1 MDFIGLRMTV
11 VLKQP
16 SGCTLEGVVS
26 SIVPGQLLALERGM
40 SNDEFPSER
49 PNVHTLTFAVHV
61 FNTGEQLPRV
71 DLNPDNILDI
81 RESREPPVPTF
92 TAPPPDPEPVP
103 VQAAANATFQDPA
116 ILSMG
121 RPPGRKDANIGEKRD
136 PLPKF
141 PTPVATASYQ
151 SASPVE
157 HLTKNIGGLVISP
170 PPVALDTTEDEL
182 AGGATPTAAAH
193 PGSSKAAKRP
203 RQRSRKNTK
212 NVRKVDETTP
222 VAAAGPTVQGDG
234 WRQTP
239 ILESTKS
246 FQPFASLKRQQKGRN
261 GVNPDGWMSE
271 DVTDVQEAGDFDF
284 TQSLAKFDKKTIFE
298 EMRQQ
303 DQIDDADRLVSHNR
317 LPKPKPGTSGGK
329 NLHYTENVLEIPS
342 TTLQP
347 KLKETPDDFWK
358 SEADDAA
365 INGGER
371 LSGREGSGRTSRLRG
386 ESRMSTSR
394 RSQSRKASATQTV
407 IPGRVNSGVRLSQQ
421 QPPTPTNRRPQPGP
435 TPGAQGFYS
444 VPANRRIETVTYLQM
459 LNIENISH
467 NELGFSEE
475 LMSENAG
482 RSISEVALKALE
494 DPAIQLRNAAVE
506 PPVTSTIVI
515 LAGNNKSGARAIAA
529 GRHLRNHG
537 INVLVCVVG
546 IERERELVEEVRK
559 QTRLFRNFSGVVC
572 SKTQLFENLS
582 KNSKSLEASSQISV
596 TLIVDALLGL
606 SISFEELRKSDQAT
620 TYELMEWANRNEA
633 FVVAIDIP
641 SGIDPTSGKVNIIDG
656 AKLYVQPRYV
666 VALGAPKQ
674 GLLKAVEHGDEQ
686 ADDVT
691 ADEWSIFLADI
702 GLSTAIWRKAATK
715 LRRGIEFDDKW
726 IMGLRYQRPQAED
739 ELD

>member
-1 MDFIGLRMTV
+1 MSS
-11 VLKQP
+11 VLLCRVNCSLWNEVTKYEP
-16 SGCTLEGVVS
+16 LVESLGFHRLICLVLV
-26 SIVPGQLLALERGM
+26 L
-40 SNDEFPSER
+40 
-49 PNVHTLTFAVHV
+49 
-61 FNTGEQLPRV
+61 NTGEQLPRV
-71 DLNPDNILDI
+71 DLDPDNILDI
-81 RESREPPVPTF
+81 RQSNESHLPARV
-92 TAPPPDPEPVP
+92 APPPEPEPIV
-103 VQAAANATFQDPA
+103 VQPTANATFQDPA

-121 RPPGRKDANIGEKRD
+121 RPPARKDANIGEKRD

-141 PTPVATASYQ
+141 PAVQLANYQ
-151 SASPVE
+151 SASPIDP
-157 HLTKNIGGLVISP
+157 LTKNIGGLTISP
-170 PPVALDTTEDEL
+170 PPATLDTTEDEL
-182 AGGATPTAAAH
+182 TGGATPTAAAQ

-203 RQRSRKNTK
+203 RQRQRKGTK
-212 NVRKVDETTP
+212 MTVKVDEDIP
-222 VAAAGPTVQGDG
+222 SAAAGPTVQGDG

-246 FQPFASLKRQQKGRN
+246 FQPFASLKKQQKGRN
-261 GVNPDGWMSE
+261 GANPDGWMSE

-284 TQSLAKFDKKTIFE
+284 SESLAKFDKKTIFE
-298 EMRQQ
+298 EMRQL
-303 DQIDDADRLVSHNR
+303 DQVDDADRLVSHNR
-317 LPKPKPGTSGGK
+317 LPKPKPGTSSGK
-329 NLHYTENVLEIPS
+329 NLHYTDNVLDLPS
-342 TTLQP
+342 TIATLAPP

-358 SEADDAA
+358 SEADDAT

-371 LSGREGSGRTSRLRG
+371 HSGREGSGRTSRLRG
-386 ESRMSTSR
+386 DSRLSTSR
-394 RSQSRKASATQTV
+394 RSQSRKASATQGPL
-407 IPGRVNSGVRLSQQ
+407 PGRVNSGVRLSLSQ
-421 QPPTPTNRRPQPGP
+421 QPPTPTSRRSQQGA
-435 TPGAQGFYS
+435 TSGAQGFYS
-444 VPANRRIETVTYLQM
+444 VPASRRIETVTHLQM

-467 NELGFSEE
+467 NELGFSED
-475 LMSENAG
+475 LMAENAG
-482 RSISEVALKALE
+482 RSIAEVALKAFE

-546 IERERELVEEVRK
+546 IERERELVDEVRR

-572 SKTQLFENLS
+572 SKTQLFEKLS
-582 KNSKSLEASSQISV
+582 KNLKSLEASAQISV

-641 SGIDPTSGKVNIIDG
+641 SGIDPTSGRVNIIDG
-656 AKLYVQPRYV
+656 AKLYVQPRYI

-674 GLLKAVEHGDEQ
+674 GLLTAVVHGDEQ
-686 ADDVT
+686 ADDIT
-691 ADEWSIFLADI
+691 ADEWKIYLADI

-726 IMGLRYQRPQAED
+726 IMELRYQRPQVDADED
-739 ELD
+739 R